1 MSKPNIAALQADVTA
16 AREAL
21 AGDPENETL
30 KADLAQAAQALAD
43 AEQELAEAIEAS
55 KVEVRVLV
63 DSGEHKADSV
73 ARLLPAEAKRAVKEG
88 WADAGKEAI
97 AFAKAEAK

>member
-1 MSKPNIAALQADVTA
+1 MSKRISRPCRPAVTA

-21 AGDPENETL
+21 AGDPENEAL
-30 KADLAQAAQALAD
+30 KAELAKAAQALAD
-43 AEQELAEAIEAS
+43 GEQELAEAIEAS

-63 DSGEHKADSV
+63 DRGEHKADSV
-73 ARLLPAEAKRAVKEG
+73 ARLLPAEAKRAVREG
-88 WADAGKEAI
+88 WADADKEAI

>member
-1 MSKPNIAALQADVTA
+1 MSKPNIAALQAAVTA

-30 KADLAQAAQALAD
+30 KADLAKAA
-43 AEQELAEAIEAS
+43 QELAEAIEAS

-63 DSGEHKADSV
+63 DRGEHKADSV
-73 ARLLPAEAKRAVKEG
+73 ARLLPTEAKRAVKEG
-88 WADAGKEAI
+88 WADADKEAI